1 MRVIVIG
8 GGIIGLSAAHYLQ
21 EAGCE
26 VVVLEKGDLTDN
38 CSFGNMGYL
47 SPSHFVPLAS
57 PGVLAQGVW
66 WLLHAESPFYI
77 RPSLDWQLID
87 WGLKFMRAATPAHAE
102 RSARPLADLLLL
114 SKAETKRW
122 AESGLLDMEYTEHGC
137 VMWYNTPKGEKNEME
152 TARRAED
159 LGLKVTVLNSEQ
171 AKALEPDAQ
180 IEVRGGILYHDDAH
194 LYPNALMEQ
203 LPRVLERCGV
213 RILRN
218 SEAIGFERSN
228 RVIVAVRYRPAGAS
242 NGAEERL
249 SADLVVLAA
258 GSWSPRLARL
268 SGEYLPMMP
277 GKGYSIT
284 VDNPQ
289 RKLNYPC
296 IFKEAKV
303 ALTPWRQRLRIGSTM
318 EIGQTDNRIRLRRVQ
333 GILRAVQE
341 YMPGIA
347 TDPGV
352 QAFKDVQTL
361 RQRTWFGYRP
371 LSADGLPYIGFGRHN
386 RNLIIATG
394 HCMIGVSM
402 AAGTGRLVAELA
414 TGKPTAI
421 PVADFDPKRYS

>member
-8 GGIIGLSAAHYLQ
+8 GGIIGLSAAYYLQ
-21 EAGCE
+21 EEGCE

-57 PGVLAQGVW
+57 PGVVAQGIW

-77 RPSLDWQLID
+77 RPSLDWRLID
-87 WGLKFMRAATPAHAE
+87 WGMKFMRAATPAHVE

-137 VMWYNTPKGEKNEME
+137 VMWYNTPKGEKNEVE

-159 LGLKVTVLNSEQ
+159 LGLKVTVLDRAQ

-180 IEVRGGILYHDDAH
+180 IEVRGGVLYHDDAH

-203 LPRVLERCGV
+203 LPRVLAHRGV
-213 RILRN
+213 RVLRN
-218 SEAIGFERSN
+218 SEAVGFERSN
-228 RVIVAVRYRPAGAS
+228 QTIVAVRYRPSGAS

-258 GSWSPRLARL
+258 GSWSPQLARL

-277 GKGYSIT
+277 GKGYSVT

-318 EIGQTDNRIRLRRVQ
+318 EIGHMDNRVRLRRVQ
-333 GILRAVQE
+333 GILRAVQQ

-347 TDPGV
+347 ADPGV
-352 QAFKDVQTL
+352 QALQDAQML
-361 RQRTWFGYRP
+361 RQRAWFGYRP